1 MRDRL
6 IELLEKA
13 IRYAD
18 ENYKG
23 RYQNGKYCGLM
34 ADYLLSEGVIVPN
47 VKIGQAVYYPIRHT
61 NKVEQLFV
69 REIVYTGSKIQFYA
83 SYLAFTVDA
92 IGKTVFLTKELAEK
106 ALKERREKET

>member
-6 IELLEKA
+6 IELISQVQYMGGLEE
-13 IRYAD
+13 RLAD
-18 ENYKG
+18 H
-23 RYQNGKYCGLM
+23 
-34 ADYLLSEGVIVPN
+34 LLANGVIVPK
-47 VKIGQAVYYPIRHT
+47 VKIGHAVYYPIRHT

-92 IGKTVFLTKELAEK
+92 IGKTVFLTREEAEK
-106 ALKERREKET
+106 ALAERSGG

>member
-1 MRDRL
+1 MKERL
-6 IELLEKA
+6 IEMIQSAVGGCAKYWAEV
-13 IRYAD
+13 IAD
-18 ENYKG
+18 K
-23 RYQNGKYCGLM
+23 LI
-34 ADYLLSEGVIVPN
+34 DEGVIVPK

-92 IGKTVFLTKELAEK
+92 IGKTLFLTREEAEK
-106 ALKERREKET
+106 ALSERSEK

>member
-6 IELLEKA
+6 SNMIQNAVGGCAK
-13 IRYAD
+13 YWAD
-18 ENYKG
+18 VI
-23 RYQNGKYCGLM
+23 
-34 ADYLLSEGVIVPN
+34 ADHLLSEGVIVPK

-92 IGKTVFLTKELAEK
+92 IGKTVFLTREEAER
-106 ALKERREKET
+106 ALERREE

>member
-6 IELLEKA
+6 IELIAKS
-13 IRYAD
+13 
-18 ENYKG
+18 
-23 RYQNGKYCGLM
+23 GLVLVDGGIHPNTHICQEAL
-34 ADYLLSEGVIVPN
+34 ADYLLSEGIIVPK

-106 ALKERREKET
+106 ALKERSKE